1 MALHESAWEEFGL
14 APMWVR
20 RGMGQA
26 GAGVAEEAATALEA
40 VPVGAVERAEV
51 TMPATSSA
59 PTARAY
65 DERRPV
71 APLDRTAARSQDD
84 RAAAAAQRRD
94 APQHAQSEDASI
106 AQPAQPARPASA
118 SAAASPPPD
127 DDFAWFDDLPSH
139 PPSEARIVPAEHA
152 EHAEPSLQTLD
163 WDALAER
170 VAACER
176 CRLCEKRTNTVFGVG
191 DRNADWMLI
200 GEAPGENEDRQG
212 EPFVGQAGKL
222 LDNMLR
228 SLTLA
233 RDTNVYIANVI
244 KCRPPGNRNPEPDEV
259 VRCEPYLQRQVALV
273 KPKLIIALGRF
284 AAQSLLKTDASISS
298 LRGRVHAYEGVPV
311 IVSYHPAYLLR
322 SLPDKAKAW
331 ADLCLARDTWLKA
344 AETTAKTTAG

>member
-1 MALHESAWEEFGL
+1 MALHESVWEELGL
-14 APMWVR
+14 APRWVR
-20 RGMGQA
+20 RGMGQEAAGEAAASAVALETVSGGA
-26 GAGVAEEAATALEA
+26 GA
-40 VPVGAVERAEV
+40 P
-51 TMPATSSA
+51 
-59 PTARAY
+59 
-65 DERRPV
+65 
-71 APLDRTAARSQDD
+71 
-84 RAAAAAQRRD
+84 
-94 APQHAQSEDASI
+94 H
-106 AQPAQPARPASA
+106 A
-118 SAAASPPPD
+118 SAAPGDDERKRATPPHAEGGRAPASRPTLPTQPTPAENSRATAPTQPTSAAPASRPTPPTRSTPAEPSSATPPPD
-127 DDFAWFDDLPSH
+127 DDFAWFDDLPAH
-139 PPSEARIVPAEHA
+139 APADARAVPVEPVEA
-152 EHAEPSLQTLD
+152 SLQTLD

-191 DRNADWMLI
+191 DRQADWMLI

-259 VRCEPYLQRQVALV
+259 ARCEPYLQRQVALV
-273 KPKLIIALGRF
+273 KPKLIVALGRF

-311 IVSYHPAYLLR
+311 IVTYHPAYLLR

-331 ADLCLARDTWLKA
+331 TDLCLARDTWLKA
-344 AETTAKTTAG
+344 DTDAGAAAG

>member
-1 MALHESAWEEFGL
+1 MALHEFALEELGL
-14 APMWVR
+14 SPMWVR

-26 GAGVAEEAATALEA
+26 SDGEAA
-40 VPVGAVERAEV
+40 P
-51 TMPATSSA
+51 
-59 PTARAY
+59 
-65 DERRPV
+65 
-71 APLDRTAARSQDD
+71 
-84 RAAAAAQRRD
+84 AAAALESAVAVPAAD
-94 APQHAQSEDASI
+94 FSN
-106 AQPAQPARPASA
+106 AQPGLRQESLPAERVEDDQRSSVRQGDVPPLAPERGTPAAIPRAPAVRAEHPAHTTRSDM
-118 SAAASPPPD
+118 ASPSAPPE
-127 DDFAWFDDLPSH
+127 DDFAWFDDLPTQ
-139 PPSEARIVPAEHA
+139 PPAEARLVPAEERA
-152 EHAEPSLQTLD
+152 VPSSVDSLD

-170 VAACER
+170 VAGCEQ

-331 ADLCLARDTWLKA
+331 ADLCLARETWLKA

>member
-1 MALHESAWEEFGL
+1 MALHESALEELGL
-14 APMWVR
+14 APLWVR

-26 GAGVAEEAATALEA
+26 QATEA
-40 VPVGAVERAEV
+40 VADSATVANASGASSPGGTLRAGEDEPFVPGARVVAVQPTSRLGDRGEDEQRRDIRTDEHAQTQTGMDPLRTSGGERTSPAV
-51 TMPATSSA
+51 TTAPATPASSSA
-59 PTARAY
+59 PGA
-65 DERRPV
+65 
-71 APLDRTAARSQDD
+71 
-84 RAAAAAQRRD
+84 
-94 APQHAQSEDASI
+94 
-106 AQPAQPARPASA
+106 
-118 SAAASPPPD
+118 D
-127 DDFAWFDDLPSH
+127 DDFAWFDDLPAQPH
-139 PPSEARIVPAEHA
+139 GEAPHAPIARAE
-152 EHAEPSLQTLD
+152 SSVLTLD
-163 WDALAER
+163 WDALSER
-170 VAACER
+170 VAACES

-259 VRCEPYLQRQVALV
+259 ARCEPYLQRQVALV

-298 LRGRVHAYEGVPV
+298 LRGRVHEYEGVPV
-311 IVSYHPAYLLR
+311 IVTYHPAYLLR

-331 ADLCLARDTWLKA
+331 TDLCLARDIWLKA
-344 AETTAKTTAG
+344 AGGPAR